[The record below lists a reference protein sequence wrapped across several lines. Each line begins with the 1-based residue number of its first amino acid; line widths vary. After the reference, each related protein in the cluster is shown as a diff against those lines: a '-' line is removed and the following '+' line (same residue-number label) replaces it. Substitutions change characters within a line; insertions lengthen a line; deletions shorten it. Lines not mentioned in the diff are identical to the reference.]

1 MRCGFPVRL
10 TKEGRKSTPTLTNH
24 KHPQALIIA
33 LIAEKLSPLVKSY
46 HQLCDRGAPPCSL
59 SGGACVRCS
68 SIVAP

>member
-10 TKEGRKSTPTLTNH
+10 KKEGRKSTPTLTNH

-33 LIAEKLSPLVKSY
+33 LIAEKLSPLVKSN
-46 HQLCDRGAPPCSL
+46 HQLSDHGAPPCSL
-59 SGGACVRCS
+59 SGGACS